1 MSENVRAILNILQM
15 WGLRVAAAIAILI
28 IGRILAG
35 LVRTGVHKALN
46 RAKVDVSVAR
56 FLGNLAFALVL
67 TFTIV
72 AALAKFGVETA
83 SIVGVLAA
91 AGFAVGL
98 ALQGSLSN
106 FSAGVMILLF
116 RPFRVGNYVQLAGV
130 GGTVK
135 EVQLFNTIL
144 ATPDNVMVVVPNGKA
159 YGDIIT
165 NYSAYDTRRLDLA
178 IGISYDADIGKAM
191 AAAHEVLKGDSRIL
205 PDPEPMVVVSELA
218 DSSVNLIVR
227 FWTKGSDYWD
237 VKFDT
242 QRALK
247 EAYDASGIEI
257 PFPQRVVHLIDQKG

>member
-1 MSENVRAILNILQM
+1 MSDNARAIVELLQVY
-15 WGLRVAAAIAILI
+15 GLRVLAAIAILI

-35 LVRTGVHKALN
+35 LVRAGVHKALA

-56 FLGNLAFALVL
+56 FLGNLGFALVL
-67 TFTIV
+67 TFAVV
-72 AALAKFGVETA
+72 AALSKFGVETA

-98 ALQGSLSN
+98 ALQGSLAN

-116 RPFRVGNYVQLAGV
+116 RPFHVGDYVQIAGV

-159 YGDIIT
+159 YGDIIS
-165 NYSAYDTRRLDLA
+165 NYSAYDTRRIDLA

-191 AAAHEVLKGDSRIL
+191 AAAHDVVKGEARIL

-227 FWTKGSDYWD
+227 VWTQGADYWN
-237 VKFDT
+237 VKFDM

-247 EAYDASGIEI
+247 EAFDASGIEI

>member
-1 MSENVRAILNILQM
+1 MSENASAILQLLEVY
-15 WGLRVAAAIAILI
+15 GLRVLAAVAILVV
-28 IGRILAG
+28 GRIVAG
-35 LVRTGVHKALN
+35 FVRTGVRRGLE
-46 RAKVDVSVAR
+46 RAKADVSVAR

-67 TFTIV
+67 TFAVV
-72 AALAKFGVETA
+72 AALSKFGVETA

-91 AGFAVGL
+91 AGFAIGL

-116 RPFRVGNYVQLAGV
+116 RPFRVGDYVQIAGV

-135 EVQLFNTIL
+135 EVQLFNTVM

-165 NYSAYDTRRLDLA
+165 NYSAYDTRRIDLA
-178 IGISYDADIGKAM
+178 IGISYDADIGQAM
-191 AAAHEVLKGDSRIL
+191 AAAQDVVKGEARIL
-205 PDPEPMVVVSELA
+205 EDPAPMVVVSELA

-227 FWTKGSDYWD
+227 VWTQRADYWD

-247 EAYDASGIEI
+247 EAFDASGIEI